1 MIIYE
6 NHTIAYYV
14 AKKKIYP
21 LKNTLNLLDNR
32 FKFEIIFYLTK
43 NKMRFGEIKSSL
55 LHINQQLLAKLLKQL
70 EKDKLIK
77 KKEFKEF
84 PKKVEYSITF
94 FGFLFK
100 PLVDNMHKWEE
111 KNKKILVKNINKKN
125 TDSLYDY
132 Y

>member
-1 MIIYE
+1 MSQ
-6 NHTIAYYV
+6 
-14 AKKKIYP
+14 KKINYP

-32 FKFEIIFYLTK
+32 FKFEIIFYLTQ

-77 KKEFKEF
+77 KKEFKGF

-94 FGFLFK
+94 FGLLFK

-111 KNKKILVKNINKKN
+111 KNKKTLLKNSNKKN
-125 TDSLYDY
+125 SDSLYDY